1 GRPTMISSAR
11 REDIVSALRR
21 GTVPSSGL
29 DALAVGIDTFAPT
42 LDDELESVSAGRG
55 GFKAVRGE
63 YGTGKT
69 FFGRWLQE
77 RARARGFAATEVQ
90 INETETPLHRL
101 ETVYRRLVEHLGTA
115 DTASGAF
122 RGVIDGWFYAL
133 EQDVLADASVDASDA
148 EGLLLRTN
156 ALMEARLGAISKT
169 APAFS
174 AVLRTYR
181 RALAAGDGMLADGL
195 ISWLA
200 GQPNVAASIKRAAGI
215 KGDLD
220 HFGATNFLVG
230 LLTILRDS
238 GFSGLVMVL
247 DEVETLQRMRT
258 DTREKGLNALRQWID
273 EIDAGRYPGL
283 YLVITGTPAFYD
295 GPQGVQR
302 LAPLAQRLH
311 VDFGTD
317 RRFDNPRAVQIRL
330 AAFDH
335 TSLLAVGR
343 RVRDIY
349 ADGRPNEQRL
359 RSVVDDSYLD
369 ALARA
374 VAGGLGGKVGV
385 APRLFLKKLVSD
397 VLDRVDLHEDFD
409 PRKHYTLT
417 LAETEMCAT
426 ERAAASAASV
436 DDIEL

>member
-1 GRPTMISSAR
+1 MISSAR

-122 RGVIDGWFYAL
+122 RSVIDGWFYAL

-148 EGLLLRTN
+148 EWLLLRTN

-181 RALAAGDGMLADGL
+181 RAQAAGDGMLADGL

-311 VDFGTD
+311 VDFSTD

-359 RSVVDDSYLD
+359 RAVVDDSYLD

-417 LAETEMCAT
+417 LAETEMSAT